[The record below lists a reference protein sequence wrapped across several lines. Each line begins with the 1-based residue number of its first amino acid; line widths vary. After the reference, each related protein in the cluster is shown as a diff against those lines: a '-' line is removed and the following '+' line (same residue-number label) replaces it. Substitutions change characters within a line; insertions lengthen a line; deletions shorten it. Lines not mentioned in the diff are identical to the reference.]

1 MINPLVIML
10 ASLALSYVMAIVAYC
25 GSPEESRWTA
35 IVGASIGMA
44 GAGFTAVSF
53 LSAPG
58 VQAWEILSLR
68 FLIDPFNATLLPA
81 ISVGTFA
88 LVLNTPNRY
97 ATPRHFSILLF
108 MQGACQLALIA
119 NNLTVLIFGEL
130 LALFAA
136 LATFK
141 GLRTQK
147 LARCYLGSASLLLIV
162 AWLCAVVSEVAT
174 LSLEEL
180 AKNSLSTFCIVPLSL
195 GLAIRMG
202 LPPFSSW
209 FTAAYQEKNLSA
221 VLVGTLPFSG
231 FVTCARVLEP
241 IVSSWGAT
249 EPLAISVPILFVG
262 LLCAGLSLV
271 QTSLGRSCAFTL
283 LSANCLVLVG
293 LLDPNPVGFVG
304 GELMW
309 AAVLTSTTGFGMM
322 VNSVLARFSG
332 LTLTSF
338 HGLYQSAPYLGT
350 AFLIMGLSIA
360 GIPGTVDFASEDVL
374 LHGSIGANIGNLAL
388 VTMTISVLGFNVV
401 RMFFRVFY
409 GVSPFKRIGIDL
421 QTREL
426 FAVGTIIGLLFLGG
440 IAPSLLPLIGV
451 QGH

>member
-1 MINPLVIML
+1 MINPLLIML
-10 ASLALSYVMAIVAYC
+10 ASLVLSYLMSIVAYC
-25 GSPEESRWTA
+25 GSAEESRWTA

-53 LSAPG
+53 LSAPE
-58 VQAWEILSLR
+58 VQTWEFLSLR
-68 FLIDPFNATLLPA
+68 FLIDSFSATLLPA
-81 ISVGTFA
+81 ISVCIFA

-108 MQGACQLALIA
+108 MQGTCQLALVA
-119 NNLTVLIFGEL
+119 NNLTVLIFAEL
-130 LALFAA
+130 LSLLAA
-136 LATFK
+136 IATFK
-141 GLRTQK
+141 GLRTRK
-147 LARCYLGSASLLLIV
+147 LAQIYLGGAALFLAV
-162 AWLCAVVSEVAT
+162 AWLRGALSGVAT
-174 LSLEEL
+174 LGLEAL
-180 AKNSLSTFCIVPLSL
+180 AENKLPALFVLPLSL

-202 LPPFSSW
+202 LLPFSSW
-209 FTAAYQEKNLSA
+209 FTAAYEEQNLSA

-241 IVSSWGAT
+241 VVSSWGET
-249 EPLAISVPILFVG
+249 EPLIISVPILLIG

-271 QTSLGRSCAFTL
+271 QSSLGRSCGFTL
-283 LSANCLVLVG
+283 LAANCLVLVG

-309 AAVLTSTTGFGMM
+309 GAVLTSTTGFSMM
-322 VNSVLARFSG
+322 VNSVQARFSG

-338 HGLYQSAPYLGT
+338 HGLYQSAPFLGT

-374 LHGSIGANIGNLAL
+374 LHGSIGANVGNLAL

-409 GVSPFKRIGIDL
+409 GVSTFKRIGIDL
-421 QTREL
+421 KIREL
-426 FAVGTIIGLLFLGG
+426 VAVGTIMGLLFLGG
-440 IAPSLLPLIGV
+440 IAPSLLPLIAG